1 MSGFELCS
9 GGNGFGNGEIGG
21 FGNGE
26 IGGFGNGDGFG
37 AAVKFELRLLG
48 PPPGRVRAAASSN
61 IRDGGHVSAMRTV
74 FREAGDGAG
83 NGAVTAAV
91 AGGGGE
97 ERPAVVAAFERA
109 LTNAARDS
117 NFDGVTHQ
125 VSV

>member
-48 PPPGRVRAAASSN
+48 PK
-61 IRDGGHVSAMRTV
+61 I
-74 FREAGDGAG
+74 F
-83 NGAVTAAV
+83 
-91 AGGGGE
+91 
-97 ERPAVVAAFERA
+97 
-109 LTNAARDS
+109 
-117 NFDGVTHQ
+117 
-125 VSV
+125 